1 MDKRKGFTLIE
12 LLVVIA
18 IIALLMAMLMPAL
31 ARVRKQAR
39 GAACKAN
46 LHQWAVIFS
55 MYTDDFRGYNP
66 PGPWFADTARSGI
79 MWMSALRK
87 YAGDSNDLYFC
98 PMATTPDTDWFG
110 NQTGA
115 RCPYKAWGVSQSDA
129 QWGRRKG
136 DVGSYGINEWSGGQ
150 GSSGQGPPPWEN
162 YWKTPNVKYA
172 GEIPLLA
179 DSTYLD
185 GQPKDSDPAPQWECQ
200 PRASG
205 GRTSS
210 GEMNHFAINRHN
222 GSINILFM
230 DFSVKEIPLK
240 CLWKLRW
247 HRDFDIYLN
256 DPAWPPWMKRFP
268 ECSIR

>member
-1 MDKRKGFTLIE
+1 
-12 LLVVIA
+12 VVIA

-31 ARVRKQAR
+31 ARVRRQAR

-66 PGPWFADTARSGI
+66 PGPYFAAGGPGI

-98 PMATTPDTDWFG
+98 PMATIPENDRFG
-110 NQTGA
+110 RPTGA
-115 RCPYKAWGVSQSDA
+115 RHPYKAWGVYDNDRP
-129 QWGRRKG
+129 WGRRKY
-136 DVGSYGINEWSGGQ
+136 DVGSYGISEYAGAAGASGGR
-150 GSSGQGPPPWEN
+150 WDIF
-162 YWKTPNVKYA
+162 WKTPNVKYA

-185 GQPKDSDPAPQWECQ
+185 GAPKDSDPAPQWEGQ

-205 GRTSS
+205 GINPS
-210 GEMNHFAINRHN
+210 GEMNHFCINRHN
-222 GSINILFM
+222 GSINLLFM
-230 DFSVKEIPLK
+230 DSSVKEIPLK

-247 HRDFDIYLN
+247 SRDFDIYLN
-256 DPAWPPWMKRFP
+256 DPKWPPWMKRFP